1 MQLATVLWDPRPTL
15 AATVGDH
22 VLNVPACARP
32 LQRSG
37 QWKDG
42 VPLDM
47 LALISGGPSAL
58 RAVQGVS
65 RESIRR
71 LRSGSWRGGGGG
83 PPGPPSPGGPGV
95 LPRPAPA
102 Q

>member
-1 MQLATVLWDPRPTL
+1 MQLATVLWDQRPTL
-15 AATVGDH
+15 AAAVGDH

-42 VPLDM
+42 VPLEL

-71 LRSGSWRGGGGG
+71 LRSGSWRAAARDPRVR
-83 PPGPPSPGGPGV
+83 PPPRGRVLCPPS
-95 LPRPAPA
+95 RPP
-102 Q
+102 